1 MDQETGTVQ
10 LVADPYPPYQ
20 YGEGGA
26 IRGVDQEI
34 IAATFKEHG
43 MNIVTRLLPWD
54 DCIQLLK
61 EGKAHGIFQI
71 TLTYERE
78 KAYIFSEP
86 LRVAKTVFYKRA
98 ENRLSFAKS
107 VDIQGQLKKYRVGVA
122 RGYSY
127 SPLIDGLGESSRI
140 EADSQEMLLTG
151 LSRGDFDLII
161 MDCGVAEYMTQKW
174 AIGNIEKVS
183 GYESTRQLH
192 VAFHPSR
199 KEIADRF
206 NSGLVKVKEKGIFDR
221 IFECYGLTPFA

>member
-1 MDQETGTVQ
+1 MGQETGTVQ

-20 YGEGGA
+20 YGEGED
-26 IRGVDQEI
+26 IRGVDQDI
-34 IAATFKEHG
+34 IVAAFKEHG

-54 DCIQLLK
+54 DCLQFLK

-71 TLTYERE
+71 TLTCERE
-78 KAYIFSEP
+78 KAYIFSKP

-98 ENRLSFAKS
+98 EKPLSFVES
-107 VDIQGQLKKYRVGVA
+107 VDILGQLKKYRVGVV

-127 SPLIDGLGESSRI
+127 SPLIDGLGVPSRI
-140 EADSQEMLLTG
+140 EADSQETLLTG
-151 LSRGDFDLII
+151 LSRGDFDLIV
-161 MDCGVAEYMTQKW
+161 MDWGVAEYMTQKW

-199 KEIADRF
+199 QEIADRF
-206 NSGLVKVKEKGIFDR
+206 NSGLDRVKEKGLFDR
-221 IFECYGLTPFA
+221 VFERYGLTPFA

>member
-34 IAATFKEHG
+34 IAAAFKEHG
-43 MNIVTRLLPWD
+43 MNIVTRLLPWE
-54 DCIQLLK
+54 DCLQFLK
-61 EGKAHGIFQI
+61 EGKAHGLFQI
-71 TLTYERE
+71 TPTGERE
-78 KAYIFSEP
+78 KAYIFSKP
-86 LRVAKTVFYKRA
+86 LRVAKTVFYRKA
-98 ENRLSFAKS
+98 ENPLSFGEG
-107 VDIQGQLKKYRVGVA
+107 VDISGQLKKHRVGVV

-127 SPLIDGLGESSRI
+127 SPLIDGLGESSRR
-140 EADSQEMLLTG
+140 EADSQETLLTG
-151 LSRGDFDLII
+151 LLRGDFDLIV
-161 MDCGVAEYMTQKW
+161 MDWGVAEYMTQKW

-199 KEIADRF
+199 QEIADRF
-206 NSGLVKVKEKGIFDR
+206 NSGLDKVKEKGIFDR